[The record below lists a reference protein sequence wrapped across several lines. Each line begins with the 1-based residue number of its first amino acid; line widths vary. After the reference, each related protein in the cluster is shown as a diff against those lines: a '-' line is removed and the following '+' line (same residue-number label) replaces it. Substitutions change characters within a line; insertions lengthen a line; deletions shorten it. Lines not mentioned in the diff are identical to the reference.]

1 MARALRLHVLY
12 EFGADFRPHGS
23 AFLRLIRPLRH
34 PSLAGIVEAGFD
46 THYDGRSVDAVLV
59 DRLWRPD
66 VSLALAEELCD
77 RTRAAGARLLYALD
91 DNLLDLRAERGD
103 WPSEEQERVVE
114 LLLRRADGVLVTTDA
129 LARRFATLNP
139 NIEVLPNALDERLL
153 VRRSPHSG
161 DRAVEPFGPRPVVIG
176 YMGTYTH
183 DADLAMVLPALRAV
197 CARAPGAV
205 RFELVGVAGRSS
217 TLDGLAGLPHRI
229 VRGKAPEHE
238 YPLFMVWF
246 TSNIRWDVAISPLRD
261 TPFTRAKS
269 DVKFLDYAAAG
280 AAPVAS
286 KHPAYEG
293 TIDHGETG
301 WLVEGTEAAWTDAL
315 DRLVGDPALRA
326 RLASGARAYL
336 YGQRTLAHRAAD
348 WPAAIARLLE
358 RAG

>member
-1 MARALRLHVLY
+1 MARPLRLHVLY

-23 AFLRLIRPLRH
+23 AFLRLIRPLGH
-34 PSLAGIVEAGFD
+34 PRLAGLVDARFD
-46 THYDGRSVDAVLV
+46 SHYDGRPVDAVVV

-66 VSLALAEELCD
+66 VSLSLAKELCE
-77 RTRAAGARLLYALD
+77 RTREAGARLLYALD
-91 DNLLDLRAERGD
+91 DNLLDLRDERGD

-129 LARRFATLNP
+129 LARRFAALNP

-153 VRRSPHSG
+153 VRRPPPLG
-161 DRAVEPFGPRPVVIG
+161 DRAAEPFGPRPVVIG

-197 CARAPGAV
+197 CERAPRSV
-205 RFELVGVAGRSS
+205 RFELVGVAGRAS

-229 VRGKAPEHE
+229 VRSKAPEHE
-238 YPLFMVWF
+238 YGLFMVWF
-246 TSNIRWDVAISPLRD
+246 TANVRWDVAISPLRD
-261 TPFTRAKS
+261 TPFTQGKS

-286 KHPAYEG
+286 RHPAYEG
-293 TIDHGETG
+293 TIAHGKTG
-301 WLVEGTEAAWTDAL
+301 WLVENSEAAWTDAL
-315 DRLVGDPALRA
+315 ARLVDDPALRA
-326 RLASGARAYL
+326 HLAAGARAYL
-336 YGQRTLAHRAAD
+336 YGQRTLAHRALD

-358 RAG
+358 RSR